1 MPRVL
6 RCALRISVVV
16 AFGWTTACGSSGDGI
31 LVPGT
36 GPGAARNIRVS
47 PTLSTIQ
54 VGAIVQMTATLLDA
68 AGNEVPGNA
77 SWSSSNLTV
86 ASVTNQGLVRGLAA
100 GASTI
105 TASSGTLSGG
115 ASVTVVD
122 PASPTP

>member
-6 RCALRISVVV
+6 RRALRISVVV
-16 AFGWTTACGSSGDGI
+16 ALGWVTACGTNDGI
-31 LVPGT
+31 QVPGT
-36 GPGAARNIRVS
+36 SPGAARNIRVS

-54 VGAIVQMTATLLDA
+54 VGATAQMTVTLLDA
-68 AGNEVPGNA
+68 ADNEVPGSA

-105 TASSGTLSGG
+105 TASSGTLSGS

-122 PASPTP
+122 PASPTR